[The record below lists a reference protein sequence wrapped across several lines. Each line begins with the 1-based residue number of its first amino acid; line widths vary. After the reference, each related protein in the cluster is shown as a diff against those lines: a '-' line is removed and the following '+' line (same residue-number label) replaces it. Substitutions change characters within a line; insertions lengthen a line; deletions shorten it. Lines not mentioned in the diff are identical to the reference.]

1 MSFKV
6 IPTPTFAKS
15 LKALAKRH
23 RSLKEEVKAFVAELE
38 RNPLQGVE
46 LTAGIRK
53 IRMAIKS
60 KGTGKSGGA
69 RVITY
74 NVLVTEEEGEV
85 YLLEIYDKSEYTS
98 VHEGVLKQMIETLP
112 ILGEME

>member
-23 RSLKEEVKAFVAELE
+23 RSLKEDVKAFVAELE

-53 IRMAIKS
+53 NSMAIKS
-60 KGTGKSGGA
+60 KGAGKSGGA

-85 YLLEIYDKSEYTS
+85 YLLVSNLVRISLLRMVIFCSSDALMAE
-98 VHEGVLKQMIETLP
+98 
-112 ILGEME
+112 

>member
-23 RSLKEEVKAFVAELE
+23 RSLKEDVKAFVAELE

-53 IRMAIKS
+53 ISMAIKS
-60 KGTGKSGGA
+60 KGAGKSGGA

-85 YLLEIYDKSEYTS
+85 DLLVSNLVRISLLRMVIFCSSDALMAE
-98 VHEGVLKQMIETLP
+98 
-112 ILGEME
+112 

>member
-23 RSLKEEVKAFVAELE
+23 RSLKEDVKAFVAELE
-38 RNPLQGVE
+38 RDPLQGVE

-53 IRMAIKS
+53 ISMAIKS
-60 KGTGKSGGA
+60 KGVGKSGGA

-74 NVLVTEEEGEV
+74 NVLVTEEEGTV
-85 YLLEIYDKSEYTS
+85 YLLVSNLVRISLLRMVIFCYSDALMAE
-98 VHEGVLKQMIETLP
+98 
-112 ILGEME
+112 

>member
-1 MSFKV
+1 M

-23 RSLKEEVKAFVAELE
+23 RSLKEDVKAFVAELE

-60 KGTGKSGGA
+60 KGAGKSGGA

-85 YLLEIYDKSEYTS
+85 YLLVSNLVRISLLRMVIFCSSDALMAE
-98 VHEGVLKQMIETLP
+98 
-112 ILGEME
+112 

>member
-23 RSLKEEVKAFVAELE
+23 KSLKEDVKALVAELE

-46 LTAGIRK
+46 LTASIRK
-53 IRMAIKS
+53 ISMAIKS
-60 KGTGKSGGA
+60 KGAGKSGGA

-74 NVLVTEEEGEV
+74 NVLVTEEEGTV
-85 YLLEIYDKSEYTS
+85 YLLVSNLVRISLLRMVIFCSSDALMAE
-98 VHEGVLKQMIETLP
+98 
-112 ILGEME
+112 

>member
-23 RSLKEEVKAFVAELE
+23 KSLKEDVKAFVAELE
-38 RNPLQGVE
+38 RDPLQGVE

-60 KGTGKSGGA
+60 KGVGKSGGA

-74 NVLVTEEEGEV
+74 NVLVTEEEGTV
-85 YLLEIYDKSEYTS
+85 YLLVSNLVRISLLRMVIFCSSDALMAE
-98 VHEGVLKQMIETLP
+98 
-112 ILGEME
+112 

>member
-23 RSLKEEVKAFVAELE
+23 RSLKEDVKAFVAELE
-38 RNPLQGVE
+38 RNPLQGIE

-60 KGTGKSGGA
+60 KGAGKSGGA
-69 RVITY
+69 RGITY

-85 YLLEIYDKSEYTS
+85 YLLESNLVRISLLRMVIFCYSDALMAE
-98 VHEGVLKQMIETLP
+98 
-112 ILGEME
+112 

>member
-23 RSLKEEVKAFVAELE
+23 RSLKEDVKAFVAELE

-53 IRMAIKS
+53 ISMAIKS
-60 KGTGKSGGA
+60 KGVGKSGGA
-69 RVITY
+69 SVITY

-85 YLLEIYDKSEYTS
+85 YLLVSNLVRISLLRMVIFCYSDALMAE
-98 VHEGVLKQMIETLP
+98 
-112 ILGEME
+112 

>member
-23 RSLKEEVKAFVAELE
+23 RSLKEDVKAFVAELE
-38 RNPLQGVE
+38 RDPLQGVE

-53 IRMAIKS
+53 ISMAIKS
-60 KGTGKSGGA
+60 KGVGKSGGA

-74 NVLVTEEEGEV
+74 NVLVTEEEGEM
-85 YLLEIYDKSEYTS
+85 YLLVSNLVRISLLRMVIFCSSDALMAE
-98 VHEGVLKQMIETLP
+98 
-112 ILGEME
+112 

>member
-15 LKALAKRH
+15 LKALAKRY
-23 RSLKEEVKAFVAELE
+23 RSLKEDVKALVAELE
-38 RNPLQGVE
+38 RDPLQGVE

-60 KGTGKSGGA
+60 KGAGKSGGA

-85 YLLEIYDKSEYTS
+85 YLLVSNLVRVSLLRMVIFCSSDALMAE
-98 VHEGVLKQMIETLP
+98 
-112 ILGEME
+112 

>member
-23 RSLKEEVKAFVAELE
+23 KSLKEDVKAFVAELE

-60 KGTGKSGGA
+60 KGAGKSGGA
-69 RVITY
+69 SVITY
-74 NVLVTEEEGEV
+74 NVLRYGRRGG
-85 YLLEIYDKSEYTS
+85 S
-98 VHEGVLKQMIETLP
+98 VSLRNLRQVCIRFGS
-112 ILGEME
+112 

>member
-23 RSLKEEVKAFVAELE
+23 RSLKEDVKAFVAELE
-38 RNPLQGVE
+38 RDPLQGVE

-53 IRMAIKS
+53 NSMAIKS
-60 KGTGKSGGA
+60 KGVGKSGGA

-74 NVLVTEEEGEV
+74 NVLVREEEGEV
-85 YLLEIYDKSEYTS
+85 YLLVSNLVRISLLRMVIFCSSDALMAE
-98 VHEGVLKQMIETLP
+98 
-112 ILGEME
+112 

>member
-23 RSLKEEVKAFVAELE
+23 KSLKEDVKALVAELE

-60 KGTGKSGGA
+60 KGAGKSGGA
-69 RVITY
+69 SVITY
-74 NVLVTEEEGEV
+74 NVLVTEEEEKC
-85 YLLEIYDKSEYTS
+85 ISWKFTTS
-98 VHEGVLKQMIETLP
+98 LNTLRF
-112 ILGEME
+112 MKRCSNR

>member
-23 RSLKEEVKAFVAELE
+23 RSLKEDVKAFVAELE
-38 RNPLQGVE
+38 RDPLQGVE

-53 IRMAIKS
+53 ISMAIKS
-60 KGTGKSGGA
+60 KGVGKSGGA

-85 YLLEIYDKSEYTS
+85 YLLVSNLVRISLLRMVIFCSSDALMAE
-98 VHEGVLKQMIETLP
+98 
-112 ILGEME
+112 

>member
-23 RSLKEEVKAFVAELE
+23 RSLKEDVKAFVAELE

-60 KGTGKSGGA
+60 KGAGKSGGA
-69 RVITY
+69 SVITY

-85 YLLEIYDKSEYTS
+85 YLLVSNLVRISLLRMVIFCSSDALMAE
-98 VHEGVLKQMIETLP
+98 
-112 ILGEME
+112 

>member
-23 RSLKEEVKAFVAELE
+23 RSLKEDVKAFVAELE
-38 RNPLQGVE
+38 RDPLQGVE

-60 KGTGKSGGA
+60 KGAGKSGGA
-69 RVITY
+69 SVITY

-85 YLLEIYDKSEYTS
+85 YLLVSNLVRISLLRMVIFCYSDALMAE
-98 VHEGVLKQMIETLP
+98 
-112 ILGEME
+112 

>member
-23 RSLKEEVKAFVAELE
+23 RSLKEDVKALVAELE

-53 IRMAIKS
+53 NSMAIKS
-60 KGTGKSGGA
+60 KGAGKSGGA

-85 YLLEIYDKSEYTS
+85 YLLVSNLVRISLLRMVIFCYSDALMAE
-98 VHEGVLKQMIETLP
+98 
-112 ILGEME
+112 

>member
-23 RSLKEEVKAFVAELE
+23 RSLKEDVKAFVAELE

-53 IRMAIKS
+53 ISMAIKS
-60 KGTGKSGGA
+60 KGVGKSGGA

-85 YLLEIYDKSEYTS
+85 YLLVSNLVRISLLRMVIFCSSDALMAE
-98 VHEGVLKQMIETLP
+98 
-112 ILGEME
+112 

>member
-23 RSLKEEVKAFVAELE
+23 KSLKEDVKAFVAELE
-38 RNPLQGVE
+38 RDPLQGVE

-60 KGTGKSGGA
+60 KGVGKSGGA

-74 NVLVTEEEGEV
+74 NVLVTEEEGEM
-85 YLLEIYDKSEYTS
+85 YLLVSNLVRISLLRMVIFCSSDALMAE
-98 VHEGVLKQMIETLP
+98 
-112 ILGEME
+112 

>member
-23 RSLKEEVKAFVAELE
+23 KSLKEDVKAFVAELE
-38 RNPLQGVE
+38 RDPLQGVE

-53 IRMAIKS
+53 ISMAIKS
-60 KGTGKSGGA
+60 KGAGKSGGA

-85 YLLEIYDKSEYTS
+85 YLLVSNLVRISLLRMVIFCSSDALMAE
-98 VHEGVLKQMIETLP
+98 
-112 ILGEME
+112 

>member
-23 RSLKEEVKAFVAELE
+23 KSLKEDVKAFVAELE
-38 RNPLQGVE
+38 RDPLQGVE

-53 IRMAIKS
+53 ISMAIKS
-60 KGTGKSGGA
+60 KGAGKSGGA
-69 RVITY
+69 SVITY
-74 NVLVTEEEGEV
+74 NVLVTEEEGEM
-85 YLLEIYDKSEYTS
+85 YLLVSNLVRISLLRMVIFCSSDALMAE
-98 VHEGVLKQMIETLP
+98 
-112 ILGEME
+112 

>member
-23 RSLKEEVKAFVAELE
+23 RSLKEDVKAFVAELE

-53 IRMAIKS
+53 NSMAIKS
-60 KGTGKSGGA
+60 KGAGKSGGA

-85 YLLEIYDKSEYTS
+85 YLLVSNLVRVSLLRMVIFCSSDALMAE
-98 VHEGVLKQMIETLP
+98 
-112 ILGEME
+112 

>member
-23 RSLKEEVKAFVAELE
+23 RSLKEDVKAFVAELE
-38 RNPLQGVE
+38 RDPLQGVE

-60 KGTGKSGGA
+60 KGAGKSGGA

-74 NVLVTEEEGEV
+74 NVLVTEEEGTV
-85 YLLEIYDKSEYTS
+85 YLLVSNLVRISLLRMVIFCSSDALMAE
-98 VHEGVLKQMIETLP
+98 
-112 ILGEME
+112 

>member
-23 RSLKEEVKAFVAELE
+23 RSLKEDVKALVAELE

-53 IRMAIKS
+53 NSMAIKS
-60 KGTGKSGGA
+60 KGAGKSGGA
-69 RVITY
+69 SVITY
-74 NVLVTEEEGEV
+74 NVLVTEEEGTV
-85 YLLEIYDKSEYTS
+85 YLLVSNLVRISLLRMVIFCYSDALMAE
-98 VHEGVLKQMIETLP
+98 
-112 ILGEME
+112 

>member
-6 IPTPTFAKS
+6 TPTPTFAKS

-23 RSLKEEVKAFVAELE
+23 RSLKEDVKAFVAELE
-38 RNPLQGVE
+38 RDPLQGVE

-60 KGTGKSGGA
+60 KGAGKSGGA

-74 NVLVTEEEGEV
+74 NVLVTEEEGTV
-85 YLLEIYDKSEYTS
+85 YLLVSNLVRISLLRMVIFCYSDALMAE
-98 VHEGVLKQMIETLP
+98 
-112 ILGEME
+112 

>member
-23 RSLKEEVKAFVAELE
+23 KSLKEDVKAFVAELE

-60 KGTGKSGGA
+60 KGAGKSGGA

-85 YLLEIYDKSEYTS
+85 YLLVSNLVRVSLLRMVIFCSSDALMAE
-98 VHEGVLKQMIETLP
+98 
-112 ILGEME
+112 

>member
-15 LKALAKRH
+15 LKVLAKRH
-23 RSLKEEVKAFVAELE
+23 KSLKEDVKAFVAELE

-60 KGTGKSGGA
+60 KGVGKSGGA

-85 YLLEIYDKSEYTS
+85 YLLVSNLVRISLLRMVIFCYSDALMAE
-98 VHEGVLKQMIETLP
+98 
-112 ILGEME
+112 

>member
-15 LKALAKRH
+15 LKALVKRH
-23 RSLKEEVKAFVAELE
+23 KSLKEDVKAFVAELE
-38 RNPLQGVE
+38 RDPLQGVE

-60 KGTGKSGGA
+60 KGVGKSGGA

-74 NVLVTEEEGEV
+74 NVLVTEEEGTV
-85 YLLEIYDKSEYTS
+85 YLLESNLVRISLLRMVIFCSSDALMAE
-98 VHEGVLKQMIETLP
+98 
-112 ILGEME
+112 

>member
-23 RSLKEEVKAFVAELE
+23 RSLKEDVKAFVAELE

-53 IRMAIKS
+53 IRLAIKS
-60 KGTGKSGGA
+60 KGAGKSGGA
-69 RVITY
+69 SVITY

-85 YLLEIYDKSEYTS
+85 YLLVSNLVRISLLRMVIFCSSDALMAE
-98 VHEGVLKQMIETLP
+98 
-112 ILGEME
+112 